1 MKRYPLASK
10 IFTLLVFVFILL
22 LPVSAIM
29 GLIDERASYREEV
42 VRQISSSTSGKQ
54 ILVGP
59 ILVIPY
65 KYKYWELEPQTD
77 DTRTEKVYVEKTRRA
92 NYYVLPEALDANTQ
106 LRVES
111 RHLGIYQAQ
120 VYESETTFF
129 GQFSLP
135 IIAEMEAANIEVGQ
149 PYLSVGIADVRGIRD
164 IPKLVIEHADDVTVT
179 GNKANTVSFQA
190 GTSIPSMSS
199 GLHAPVSLASFQQPQ
214 KFTYNFKLSLQGT
227 GSLAF
232 VPIGETSSYSLKGD
246 WPHPNFL
253 GNFLPT
259 HRDITDTG
267 FSARWNSTWLANEMN
282 NHLRLG
288 TNDCGFNSTRECKS
302 VSGIDIQRLP
312 AFYTS
317 LVETVDQ
324 YQLNQRSVKYA
335 FLFIGLTFIAFFLME
350 VLKTLRVHPV
360 QYILVGAALIL
371 FYLLLLALSEHV
383 GFNLA
388 YLTASAACVGLITY
402 YVSHVLGGFQRGLGF
417 GALLGILYGSLW
429 GLLQSV
435 DNSLLL
441 GSLLLF
447 VVLALVMII
456 TRKLDW
462 YGLSENALRKDGEDL
477 FDEIL
482 LDKALYDD
490 EK

>member
-10 IFTLLVFVFILL
+10 IFTLLVLVFILL

-92 NYYVLPEALDANTQ
+92 NYYVLPETLDANTQ

-120 VYESETTFF
+120 VYESETTFS

-149 PYLSVGIADVRGIRD
+149 PYLSVGIADARGIRD
-164 IPKLVIEHADDVTVT
+164 IPQLAINHANDIPAGGETTSSPTSSTVP
-179 GNKANTVSFQA
+179 FQA
-190 GTSIPSMSS
+190 GTAIPLMPS
-199 GLHAPVSLASFQQPQ
+199 GLHAPVSLASYQQPQ
-214 KFTYNFKLSLQGT
+214 KFTYSFKLSLQGT
-227 GSLAF
+227 SSLAI
-232 VPIGETSSYSLKGD
+232 VPIGETSSYSLKGN

-267 FSARWNSTWLANEMN
+267 FNARWSSTWLANEMN
-282 NHLRLG
+282 NHLRVLG
-288 TNDCGFNSTRECKS
+288 TNDCGFNNTRDCRNASS
-302 VSGIDIQRLP
+302 VDIQRLP

-324 YQLNQRSVKYA
+324 YQLNERSVKYA

-350 VLKTLRVHPV
+350 VLKNLRVHPV

-371 FYLLLLALSEHV
+371 FYLLLLALSEHI

-388 YLTASAACVGLITY
+388 YLIASAACVGLITY
-402 YVSHVLGGFQRGLGF
+402 YVSHVLGGLRRGLGF
-417 GALLGILYGSLW
+417 GALLATLYGSLW

-462 YGLSENALRKDGEDL
+462 YRLSENVLTKS
-477 FDEIL
+477 DETL
-482 LDKALYDD
+482 LS
-490 EK
+490 EG